1 MQFDVT
7 ICQSIIPNG
16 TSRMTE
22 NLLVICERVF
32 DITLVSYAFDSCLK
46 NHCSYKF

>member
-1 MQFDVT
+1 MQFDAN

-22 NLLVICERVF
+22 NLLVIYERMF
-32 DITLVSYAFDSCLK
+32 DSTLVIYTFDLCFK
-46 NHCSYKF
+46 NICSYKF

>member
-1 MQFDVT
+1 MQFDVN

-16 TSRMTE
+16 TSRIME
-22 NLLVICERVF
+22 NLLMIYERVF
-32 DITLVSYAFDSCLK
+32 DITLVSYAFDLCLK